1 MISKIDQYVIDKV
14 RERRIELGVSQA
26 VLADYI
32 NVNRGFIGHVENIK
46 RPQKDNITLLNEI
59 AKALNCSI
67 KDFFPQEPLG

>member
-26 VLADYI
+26 VYI

-46 RPQKDNITLLNEI
+46 RPQKYNITLLNEI

>member
-46 RPQKDNITLLNEI
+46 RPQKYKHYI
-59 AKALNCSI
+59 C
-67 KDFFPQEPLG
+67 

>member
-46 RPQKDNITLLNEI
+46 RPQEYNITLLNEI

>member
-32 NVNRGFIGHVENIK
+32 NVKRGFIGHVENIK
-46 RPQKDNITLLNEI
+46 RPQKYNITLLNEI

>member
-32 NVNRGFIGHVENIK
+32 KFNKHLAIPYTPHAT
-46 RPQKDNITLLNEI
+46 PLQLL
-59 AKALNCSI
+59 
-67 KDFFPQEPLG
+67 

>member
-32 NVNRGFIGHVENIK
+32 NVNRGFIGYVENIK
-46 RPQKDNITLLNEI
+46 RPQKYNITLLNEI

>member
-32 NVNRGFIGHVENIK
+32 EDLSDMLRTLKGHK
-46 RPQKDNITLLNEI
+46 SITLL
-59 AKALNCSI
+59 C
-67 KDFFPQEPLG
+67 

>member
-46 RPQKDNITLLNEI
+46 RPQKYNITLSNEI